1 MAYIVGI
8 SSGLFGVAPQE
19 EKIQYVTLSKK
30 AMFSITQGV
39 SFTQIDLE
47 SMSEF
52 KEPDL
57 KRNIENVK
65 RLNISFGIHGETGAF
80 GGGREVPLQL
90 DSANEEDYMRS
101 HRRLIETLTQAGEI
115 GAKYYLMHASESH
128 PLILIS
134 KSLEPSRLVDPKGR
148 SLYEFLE
155 ENQNVLNWF
164 IENSLEEKEKKVVD
178 MLGVHVGTFMNNY
191 AQHKIAQ
198 AIHNKSKTMTEEQ
211 IDNEIM
217 KNQFEPKY
225 DRRERVLTKEER
237 DKVEREGMKEG
248 LKAYVMARDS
258 DWGPE
263 RFAYVIV
270 AKWMEMNNH
279 PLWKPILDVSKKFC
293 LKPGEEKEI
302 LPFSIENEK
311 FYTRFEL
318 WVPAVAA
325 VYLLGHL
332 NPDTNLYEDPKK
344 ILDKYDIDFVI
355 ETPMAS
361 PGMENLMRLSNPV
374 HMYFIAKES
383 GIKHFKIAIDCEHIL
398 GNYLDPKKIVE
409 ELPPGAGKFV
419 KVMHLGWPTP
429 IQPAHMPIYLG
440 SEQQKYIYEI
450 LFALRQKGFTDDEDR
465 YIIYERG
472 STPIAQTITAMKLIV
487 KFIEQNVSPDN
498 LPLKEFYGVET
509 GEIASFERQKEIVE
523 EHARDPLKGML
534 VVAEETHGVL
544 GRAAIEKGKRP
555 EEWEKEEH
563 R

>member
-1 MAYIVGI
+1 MTYIVGI

-19 EKIQYVTLSKK
+19 EKLQYVTLSKK

-39 SFTQIDLE
+39 NFTQIDLE

-52 KEPDL
+52 KEP
-57 KRNIENVK
+57 NIKENIAAVK

-90 DSANEEDYMRS
+90 DSANEEDYRRS
-101 HRRLIETLTQAGEI
+101 HARLIETLTQAGEI
-115 GAKYYLMHASESH
+115 GAKYYLMHASESQ
-128 PLILIS
+128 PYILLA
-134 KSLEPSRLVDPKGR
+134 KALEPSRLVDFQGR
-148 SLYEFLE
+148 NFGDFLE
-155 ENQNVLNWF
+155 KNEALLQWIVDNYEKLNMLGSHSIDYMLKAAEHNIGEARRKKF
-164 IENSLEEKEKKVVD
+164 SEMFAAAKTEEERRKLPDPNYFEILTPEKK
-178 MLGVHVGTFMNNY
+178 
-191 AQHKIAQ
+191 
-198 AIHNKSKTMTEEQ
+198 
-211 IDNEIM
+211 
-217 KNQFEPKY
+217 
-225 DRRERVLTKEER
+225 KEAW
-237 DKVEREGMKEG
+237 DAGMKEA
-248 LKAYVMARDS
+248 LITYVRSRDS

-263 RFAYVIV
+263 RLAYFLM
-270 AKWMEMNNH
+270 AKYMEMTND
-279 PLWKPILDVSKKFC
+279 PLWKPMLEISKKFY

-302 LPFSIENEK
+302 GKFSVENEK
-311 FYTRFEL
+311 FYLRFDL

-325 VYLLGHL
+325 KYLLGHFF
-332 NPDTNLYEDPKK
+332 PDPSYEDPKK

-398 GNYLDPKKIVE
+398 GNYLDPKQIVA
-409 ELPPGAGKFV
+409 ELPEGAGKYV

-429 IQPAHMPIYLG
+429 VQPAHMPIYLG

-450 LFALRQKGFTDDEDR
+450 LYALRQKGFTDDEDK

-472 STPIAQTITAMKLIV
+472 STPIAQTITAMKMII
-487 KFIEQNVSPDN
+487 KFIEKNISPDQ
-498 LPLKEFYGVET
+498 LPLEEFYGVKT
-509 GEIASFERQKEIVE
+509 GEIASYERQREIIE
-523 EHARDPLKGML
+523 EHSRDPLKGM
-534 VVAEETHGVL
+534 VVVTEEKHTLL
-544 GRAAIEKGKRP
+544 GKAAIEKGKRP

>member
-1 MAYIVGI
+1 LAYIVGI
-8 SSGLFGVAPQE
+8 SSGFFGAAPQE
-19 EKIQYVTLSKK
+19 EKLQYVTLSKK

-39 SFTQIDLE
+39 SFTQIDVE
-47 SMSEF
+47 SMAEF
-52 KEPDL
+52 KEPNL
-57 KRNIENVK
+57 KENIENVK

-90 DSANEEDYMRS
+90 DSANEEDYIRS
-101 HRRLIETLTQAGEI
+101 HKRLVETLTQAGEI
-115 GAKYYLMHASESH
+115 GSKYYLMHASESH
-128 PLILIS
+128 PYILLA
-134 KSLEPSRLVDPKGR
+134 KDLQPSRLVDFEGKPFFK
-148 SLYEFLE
+148 FLE
-155 ENQNVLNWF
+155 EKKALLEWLVKNHEKINMLGLHVDYYMEKYSDKKLWEERMKKYNAMTDEQKKQVGDPRLV
-164 IENSLEEKEKKVVD
+164 ELLTPEEKANAE
-178 MLGVHVGTFMNNY
+178 
-191 AQHKIAQ
+191 
-198 AIHNKSKTMTEEQ
+198 S
-211 IDNEIM
+211 
-217 KNQFEPKY
+217 
-225 DRRERVLTKEER
+225 
-237 DKVEREGMKEG
+237 EGMKEG
-248 LKAYVMARDS
+248 IKVYVMARDS

-263 RFAYVIV
+263 RFAYFVV
-270 AKWMEMNNH
+270 AKWMEMEND
-279 PLWKPILDVSKKFC
+279 PLWKPILEVSKKFY
-293 LKPGEEKEI
+293 LKPGEEKDI
-302 LPFSIENEK
+302 GNFSVENEK

-325 VYLLGHL
+325 RYLLGHFF
-332 NPDTNLYEDPKK
+332 PDKELYEDPKK
-344 ILDKYDIDFVI
+344 VLDKYDIDFVI

-361 PGMENLMRLSNPV
+361 PGMENLMRLANPV
-374 HMYFIAKES
+374 HMYHIAKEANEK

-409 ELPPGAGKFV
+409 ELPEGGGTFV

-429 IQPAHMPIYLG
+429 MLTAHMPIYLG

-450 LFALRQKGFTDDEDR
+450 IFALRQKGFSSDEDR

-487 KFIEQNVSPDN
+487 KFAEQNVDPNN

-509 GEIASFERQKEIVE
+509 GEVASFERQKEIME

-534 VVAEETHGVL
+534 VATEEKHGFL